1 MNEVWRV
8 VGRVISLKITR
19 TITRAVVNEKSV
31 ASMRRPGLNRAAA
44 GHDAE
49 KEKEKKIESLLFF
62 TLHLLCNL
70 CYAICAKVCC
80 F

>member
-1 MNEVWRV
+1 M

-49 KEKEKKIESLLFF
+49 KEKEKK
-62 TLHLLCNL
+62 
-70 CYAICAKVCC
+70 K
-80 F
+80 

>member
-1 MNEVWRV
+1 M

-44 GHDAE
+44 GHDAG
-49 KEKEKKIESLLFF
+49 KEKEKKNRVPSILYVAF
-62 TLHLLCNL
+62 
-70 CYAICAKVCC
+70 IV
-80 F
+80 